1 MAADV
6 LTVLASRSPRR
17 IELLTRAGVT
27 VTVDPAD
34 IDESQFP
41 GESATGYVSRMA
53 ASKLSAVVDRHHG
66 ATVIAADTTVDLDGE
81 ILGQPADDDDARRIL
96 GQLSGRTH
104 TVRTAVAVGH
114 PDGTTAH
121 CVVETL
127 VTFRPLGARDISW
140 YVATGEPA
148 GKAGAYAVQGL
159 GMALVSSVRGSL
171 SNVVGL
177 PVGETLALLGR

>member
-1 MAADV
+1 MACAKRDV
-6 LTVLASRSPRR
+6 VAARHP
-17 IELLTRAGVT
+17 
-27 VTVDPAD
+27 D
-34 IDESQFP
+34 I
-41 GESATGYVSRMA
+41 
-53 ASKLSAVVDRHHG
+53 
-66 ATVIAADTTVDLDGE
+66 TVIAADTTVDLDGE

-177 PVGETLALLGR
+177 PVVETLALLGR